1 MEKIYIILHDNG
13 YDAIDHPGD
22 YYYSSG
28 EEAEAECL
36 KLNIAN
42 YGINKKYH
50 SYFTH
55 ELILKN
61 NQ

>member
-1 MEKIYIILHDNG
+1 MSAIYIILHDNG
-13 YDAIDHPGD
+13 YDAIDLPGD
-22 YYYSSG
+22 YYYLSE

-42 YGINKKYH
+42 YGTNKKYH

-55 ELILKN
+55 ELVPLKN
-61 NQ
+61 E